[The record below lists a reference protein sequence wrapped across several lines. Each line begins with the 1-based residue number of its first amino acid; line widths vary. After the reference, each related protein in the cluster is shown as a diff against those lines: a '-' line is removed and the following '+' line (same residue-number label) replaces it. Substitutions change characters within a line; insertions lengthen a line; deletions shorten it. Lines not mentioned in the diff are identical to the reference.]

1 MLLLQVGKTPYLH
14 VYQLSYILITYSFG
28 ENQILFLVTRWLLV
42 GYSWLLVTEKV
53 SGAV

>member
-1 MLLLQVGKTPYLH
+1 MILLQVSITPYLH

-28 ENQILFLVTRWLLV
+28 ENQILCLVTRWLLV